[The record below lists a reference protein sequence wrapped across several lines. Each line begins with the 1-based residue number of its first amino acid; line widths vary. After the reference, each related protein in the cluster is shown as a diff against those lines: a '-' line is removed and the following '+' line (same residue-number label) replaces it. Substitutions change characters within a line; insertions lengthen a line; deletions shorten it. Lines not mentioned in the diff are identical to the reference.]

1 MMQRREFIALL
12 GGAVA
17 GSSAARPFAAHAQA
31 MPVIGVLSSASSHD
45 YGPMIAAFKKS
56 LGEAGYVDGQNV
68 KIEYLWA
75 DEQYDRL
82 PALAAELVHRQ
93 VSLILAATT
102 PAAIAAKP
110 VTQTIPIVFAIGG
123 DPVRTGLVASLSR
136 PGGNLTG
143 AAHINVETA
152 PKRLELVHEL
162 MPAAKVVGLLL
173 NPTNP
178 VTPSVAATV
187 QVAAGSLGLEL
198 KVLHAHSD
206 EEIDRAFASLPE
218 MKAGALVI
226 GTDPFFTSRAA
237 QLGVLSL
244 RLAMPAI
251 YQYRE
256 FVEAGGVM
264 SYGGSITD
272 SYRHAGLYAGRIL
285 KGEKPADLPIQ
296 LSTRVELFFNL
307 KSAKQLGINAPL
319 SLLGRADEVIE

>member
-1 MMQRREFIALL
+1 MMRRREFVTLL
-12 GGAVA
+12 GGTLA
-17 GSSAARPFAAHAQA
+17 GSSVALQFAAHAQT
-31 MPVIGVLSSASSHD
+31 MPVIGVLGSASSHD

-75 DEQYDRL
+75 EEQYDRL
-82 PALAAELVHRQ
+82 PALAAELVRRQ
-93 VSLILAATT
+93 VNLILAATT

-110 VTQTIPIVFAIGG
+110 ATQTIPIVFAIGG
-123 DPVRTGLVASLSR
+123 DPERTGLVASLSR

-143 AAHINVETA
+143 AAHLNVETA

-162 MPAAKVVGLLL
+162 VPAEKIVGLLL

-187 QVAAGSLGLEL
+187 QVAAGSLGREL
-198 KVLHAHSD
+198 KVFHAHSD
-206 EEIDRAFASLPE
+206 EEVDRVFASLPE
-218 MKAGALVI
+218 MKVGALVI
-226 GTDPFFTSRAA
+226 GTDPFFTSRAK
-237 QLGVLSL
+237 QLGALSL

-256 FVEAGGVM
+256 FVAAGGVM

-285 KGEKPADLPIQ
+285 KGEKPADLPVQ
-296 LSTRVELFFNL
+296 LSTKVELLFNL
-307 KSAKQLGINAPL
+307 KSAKQLGLNVPL